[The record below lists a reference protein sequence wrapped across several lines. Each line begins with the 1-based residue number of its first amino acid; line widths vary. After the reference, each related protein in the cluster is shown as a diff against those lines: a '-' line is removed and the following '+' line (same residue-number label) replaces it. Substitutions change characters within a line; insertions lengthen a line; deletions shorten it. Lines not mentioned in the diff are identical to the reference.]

1 MKKTSR
7 RHFIKAL
14 GLTLAAPSCAT
25 LVRTSPEKSSQDVLK
40 PEVKFRLGMASYTF
54 RAFGLEETL
63 IFTKQLGL
71 ERISFKSVHLP
82 LDSTTEAIQ
91 AAIAKVKTAGLD
103 PYAGGVIYMKNEQ
116 EVQQAFDYAKAAGM
130 KIIVGVPNHELLG
143 LVHQKV
149 QDYDIRMAI
158 HNHGPTDKLYPTPK
172 SVVEKIKDL
181 DPRLGLC
188 LDIGHTQRSAVD
200 PAAAAEQFFDRL
212 LDVHIKD
219 VTASSAEGGPIE
231 VGRGVI
237 DIPKLLRTLIKLGYT
252 GTVSLEYEK
261 DEKDPLPGAA
271 ESIGYIRGA
280 LAAIDGAKA

>member
-1 MKKTSR
+1 
-7 RHFIKAL
+7 
-14 GLTLAAPSCAT
+14 LAAPSCAT
-25 LVRTSPEKSSQDVLK
+25 MVRTSPDKSRQEISK
-40 PEVKFRLGMASYTF
+40 PGAKFQLGMASYTF
-54 RAFGLEETL
+54 RAFGLDETL
-63 IFTKQLGL
+63 LFTKRLGL
-71 ERISFKSVHLP
+71 EKLSFKSVHLP
-82 LDSTTEAIQ
+82 LDSTAEAIQ
-91 AAIAKVKTAGLD
+91 AAMTKVKTAGLD

-130 KIIVGVPNHELLG
+130 QIIVGVPDHELLG
-143 LVHQKV
+143 LVQKKV
-149 QDYDIRMAI
+149 QEYDIRMAI
-158 HNHGPTDKLYPTPK
+158 HNHGPTDKLYPTPE
-172 SVVEKIKDL
+172 SIVEKIKDL
-181 DPRLGLC
+181 DPRIGLC

-219 VTASSAEGGPIE
+219 VTASSAEGVAIE

-237 DIPKLLRTLIKLGYT
+237 DIPKFLKALIKLGYA

-280 LAAIDGAKA
+280 LASIEGERA

>member
-7 RHFIKAL
+7 RHFLKTAGI
-14 GLTLAAPSCAT
+14 TLAAPSFTT
-25 LVRTSPEKSSQDVLK
+25 LLGAASDKSGQDIPK
-40 PEVKFRLGMASYTF
+40 PEAKFRLGMASYTF
-54 RAFGLEETL
+54 RAFSLDETL
-63 IFTKQLGL
+63 LFTKRLGL
-71 ERISFKSVHLP
+71 EKISFKSVHLP
-82 LDSTTEAIQ
+82 LDNTAEAIQ
-91 AAIAKVKTAGLD
+91 AAMTKVKTAGLD

-116 EVQQAFDYAKAAGM
+116 EVQQAFDYAKAAGIR
-130 KIIVGVPNHELLG
+130 IIVGVPNHELLG

-149 QDYDIRMAI
+149 QEYDIRMAI
-158 HNHGPTDKLYPTPK
+158 HNHGPTDKLYPTPE
-172 SVVEKIKDL
+172 SVVEKIKEL

-200 PAAAAEQFFDRL
+200 PAAAAEKFFDRL

-219 VTASSAEGGPIE
+219 VTASSAEGVAIE

-237 DIPKLLRTLIKLGYT
+237 DIPKFLRTLLKLGYA

-280 LAAIDGAKA
+280 LAAIDEAKA